1 DKNKL
6 IDRSDFYYFSF
17 AEIGTEQAINY
28 YNSKISDGKKLN
40 VIKLSSCND
49 RSDAT
54 VISIYEM
61 ASYLDIFKSMLLS
74 IFAFFYFFKSKH
86 TIKWCLQIYTAPS
99 WFLVALVMNRIQG
112 KVISS
117 EHYDRWAVLIDSML
131 GEKGI
136 QYTLIQHGSL
146 RALDSSAYLL
156 FKIPYK
162 LKHLDKIIVFDEVE
176 FQLFINNILDY
187 NLAEII
193 KVEYSKPMLSLTQV
207 SSNQLTLL
215 VIGHS
220 LCEKGQLKIC
230 SLINQQIENCSIYY
244 KEHPKARASS
254 KVRQFKFNFII
265 DDNFFPKVD
274 VVISYPSTLAYKY
287 EEMGTL
293 VLFHGLHVVQT
304 EEINEIVMKVILNRG
319 EHGKSKL

>member
-1 DKNKL
+1 
-6 IDRSDFYYFSF
+6 
-17 AEIGTEQAINY
+17 
-28 YNSKISDGKKLN
+28 
-40 VIKLSSCND
+40 IKLSSCND

-146 RALDSSAYLL
+146 RALDS
-156 FKIPYK
+156 
-162 LKHLDKIIVFDEVE
+162 
-176 FQLFINNILDY
+176 
-187 NLAEII
+187 
-193 KVEYSKPMLSLTQV
+193 
-207 SSNQLTLL
+207 
-215 VIGHS
+215 
-220 LCEKGQLKIC
+220 
-230 SLINQQIENCSIYY
+230 
-244 KEHPKARASS
+244 
-254 KVRQFKFNFII
+254 
-265 DDNFFPKVD
+265 
-274 VVISYPSTLAYKY
+274 
-287 EEMGTL
+287 
-293 VLFHGLHVVQT
+293 
-304 EEINEIVMKVILNRG
+304 
-319 EHGKSKL
+319 